1 MKKVKYAFLTP
12 FAKVGVRD
20 MEQNEKVFTVKLS
33 KIIDDFKLE
42 EVYTP
47 QRDILIETVD
57 VNRPGLQIAG
67 FFDYFDPKRIQ
78 IFGMVEKTYL
88 EQFSSEERRKRIDA
102 FFEGGIPA
110 LIVTR
115 GLEIF
120 PEILESAEKH
130 GINIVRTQITTSGFM
145 SALIAFLNVELA
157 PRITRHGVLVE
168 VYGEGVLILGE
179 SGVGKSET
187 AVELM
192 KRGHRLVADDAVEI
206 KRVSSKALVGSAPEV
221 IRHFIEMRG
230 IGIVDVKKIF
240 GMGAVKDTEKIDLV
254 IHIENWQKD
263 KQYDRLGLTDNY
275 TNILGIDV
283 PSLTIPVRPGRNLA
297 VIFEI
302 AAMNNRQRRMGY
314 NAAEA
319 LNNRLINQMQGE
331 LEQG

>member
-1 MKKVKYAFLTP
+1 MQETGKST
-12 FAKVGVRD
+12 
-20 MEQNEKVFTVKLS
+20 FTVKL
-33 KIIDDFKLE
+33 KRIIDEFKLE
-42 EVYTP
+42 EVYVADEETT
-47 QRDILIETVD
+47 IESVE

-67 FFDYFDPKRIQ
+67 FFDYFDNKRIQ
-78 IFGMVEKTYL
+78 IFGMVENTYL
-88 EQFSSEERRKRIDA
+88 KQFSSEQKSKILDA
-102 FFEGGIPA
+102 FFEKGIPA
-110 LIVTR
+110 LIITR
-115 GLEIF
+115 DLEVF
-120 PEILESAEKH
+120 PEILKSAEKY
-130 GINIVRTQITTSGFM
+130 GINILKTKLSTSSFM

-168 VYGEGVLILGE
+168 VYGEGILILGE

-206 KRVSSKALVGSAPEV
+206 KRVSSKTLVGTAPEV

-230 IGIVDVKKIF
+230 IGIIDVKNLF
-240 GMGAVKDTEKIDLV
+240 GIGAVKDTEKIDLI
-254 IHIENWQKD
+254 IHIEPWQKD
-263 KQYDRLGLTDNY
+263 KQYDRLGLVDNY
-275 TNILGIDV
+275 TNILGIDI

-319 LNNRLINQMQGE
+319 LNNRLLSHMEENF
-331 LEQG
+331 

>member
-1 MKKVKYAFLTP
+1 MQEIKDKKF
-12 FAKVGVRD
+12 
-20 MEQNEKVFTVKLS
+20 NVKLS
-33 KIIDDFKLE
+33 KIIDEFKLE
-42 EVYTP
+42 EIYVP
-47 QRDILIETVD
+47 NRDILIETAD
-57 VNRPGLQIAG
+57 INRAGLQIAG
-67 FFDYFDPKRIQ
+67 FFDYFDPNRLQ
-78 IFGMVEKTYL
+78 ICGMVEYTYL
-88 EQFSSEERRKRIDA
+88 SKFSSEEKLKKLNDL
-102 FFEGGIPA
+102 FSKGIPA
-110 LIVTR
+110 FIITR
-115 GLEIF
+115 EMEIF
-120 PEILESAEKH
+120 PEIIEIAEKYQ
-130 GINIVRTQITTSGFM
+130 INILRTSLSTSSFT

-168 VYGEGVLILGE
+168 VYGEGILILGE

-206 KRVSSKALVGSAPEV
+206 KRVSSKSLVGTSPEV

-240 GMGAVKDTEKIDLV
+240 GMGAVKDTEKIDLI
-254 IHIENWQKD
+254 IHIEPWQKD

-275 TNILGIDV
+275 TTILGIDV

-319 LNNRLINQMQGE
+319 LNNRLLNQMSE
-331 LEQG
+331 EI

>member
-1 MKKVKYAFLTP
+1 MQEN
-12 FAKVGVRD
+12 AKT
-20 MEQNEKVFTVKLS
+20 FTVKLS
-33 KIIDDFKLE
+33 KIIEEFKLE
-42 EVYTP
+42 EVYTSN
-47 QRDILIETVD
+47 RDVLVETVD

-67 FFDYFDPKRIQ
+67 FFDYFDSKRIQ

-88 EQFSSEERRKRIDA
+88 EEFSPEERCTKIGEFFKR
-102 FFEGGIPA
+102 GIPA
-110 LIVTR
+110 LIITR
-115 GLEIF
+115 EMDIF
-120 PEILESAEKH
+120 PEILEMGKKY
-130 GINIVRTQITTSGFM
+130 GINILRTQMSTSGFM
-145 SALIAFLNVELA
+145 SALIAYLNVELA

-206 KRVSSKALVGSAPEV
+206 KRVSSKALVGSSPEV

-254 IHIENWQKD
+254 IHIEPWQKD
-263 KQYDRLGLTDNY
+263 KQYDRLGLTDTY
-275 TNILGIDV
+275 TNILGIDI

-314 NAAEA
+314 NAAEE
-319 LNNRLINQMQGE
+319 LNNRLISQMNE
-331 LEQG
+331 EI

>member
-1 MKKVKYAFLTP
+1 MKEFSVEL
-12 FAKVGVRD
+12 GRII
-20 MEQNEKVFTVKLS
+20 NE
-33 KIIDDFKLE
+33 FKLE
-42 EVYTP
+42 SVYVP
-47 QRDILIETVD
+47 DEHVLITTTD
-57 VNRPGLQIAG
+57 VNRPGLQLAG

-78 IFGMVEKTYL
+78 IFGMVESTYL
-88 EQFSSEERRKRIDA
+88 NDMSPEQRYESIKA
-102 FFEGGIPA
+102 LFETKIPA
-110 LIVTR
+110 VIVTR
-115 GLEIF
+115 NATIHPEVLELAKIYKVS
-120 PEILESAEKH
+120 LM
-130 GINIVRTQITTSGFM
+130 RTVSSTSNFM

-206 KRVSSKALVGSAPEV
+206 KKVSSKSLVGSSPEI
-221 IRHFIEMRG
+221 IRHFIEIRG

-240 GMGAVKDTEKIDLV
+240 GMGAVKDTEKINMV
-254 IHIENWQKD
+254 IHLEAWQSG
-263 KQYDRLGLTDNY
+263 KQYDRLGLVDEY

-297 VIFEI
+297 IIFEV

-314 NAAEA
+314 NAAEE
-319 LNNRLINQMQGE
+319 LNKRILGQLGTN
-331 LEQG
+331 

>member
-1 MKKVKYAFLTP
+1 
-12 FAKVGVRD
+12 
-20 MEQNEKVFTVKLS
+20 MEKNEKVFTVKLS
-33 KIIDDFKLE
+33 KIIEDFKLE

-57 VNRPGLQIAG
+57 INRPGLQIAG
-67 FFDYFDPKRIQ
+67 FFDYFDPNRIQ

-102 FFEGGIPA
+102 FFKGGIPA
-110 LIVTR
+110 LIITR

-120 PEILESAEKH
+120 PEILESAKKYN
-130 GINIVRTQITTSGFM
+130 INIVRTQITTSGFM

-331 LEQG
+331 LE

>member
-1 MKKVKYAFLTP
+1 MQEINNKTF
-12 FAKVGVRD
+12 
-20 MEQNEKVFTVKLS
+20 NVKLS
-33 KIIDDFKLE
+33 KIIDEFKLE
-42 EVYTP
+42 EVYVP
-47 QRDILIETVD
+47 NPDILIETAD
-57 VNRPGLQIAG
+57 INRAGLQIAG
-67 FFDYFDPKRIQ
+67 FFDYFDPNRLQ
-78 IFGMVEKTYL
+78 ICGMVEHTYL
-88 EQFSSEERRKRIDA
+88 SKFSSEDKKKKLEE
-102 FFEGGIPA
+102 FFGKSIPA
-110 LIVTR
+110 FIVTR
-115 GLEIF
+115 EMEVF
-120 PEILESAEKH
+120 PEIIEVAEKH
-130 GINIVRTQITTSGFM
+130 KINILRTQLSTSGFT

-168 VYGEGVLILGE
+168 VYGEGILILGE

-254 IHIENWQKD
+254 IHIEPWQKD
-263 KQYDRLGLTDNY
+263 KQYDRLGLTDNF

-319 LNNRLINQMQGE
+319 LNNRLLNQMTE
-331 LEQG
+331 EI